1 MPALEGQV
9 AIVTGG
15 SLGIGASIA
24 RTLAAAGAA
33 VIINY
38 HTHDDEA
45 RSIRDEIRAN
55 GGRAIALQA
64 DVSRIADIQRLVQAA
79 IDTFGRLDILVN
91 NAGIETPKPFT
102 EVTEEDFDRQIG
114 VDLKG
119 PFFAAQLAARAM
131 IERGG
136 PGRIINISSVHED
149 LPMPGNAVY
158 CAAKG
163 GIRMLTRTLADELAP
178 YQINVV
184 GVGPGAIATPI
195 NKATLEDPEKKRTLE
210 ESIPLR
216 RIGSPEDVAGLVL
229 WLASDAASYVTGA
242 TFFID
247 GGLMQN
253 AGSL

>member
-1 MPALEGQV
+1 MQTLEGRV
-9 AIVTGG
+9 AVVTGG
-15 SLGIGASIA
+15 SLGIGAAIA
-24 RTLAAAGAA
+24 RALASAGAA
-33 VIINY
+33 VVIDY
-38 HTHDDEA
+38 HRHDDEA
-45 RSIRDEIRAN
+45 RNLCTEITEK
-55 GGRAIALQA
+55 GGRAAYFQA
-64 DVSRIADIQRLVQAA
+64 DVSLVSDIQRLTQAA
-79 IDTFGRLDILVN
+79 IEQFGRLDILVN
-91 NAGIETPKPFT
+91 NAGIESPKPFT

-119 PFFAAQLAARAM
+119 PFFAAQYAAKEM
-131 IERGG
+131 IKRGG
-136 PGRIINISSVHED
+136 KGKIINISSVHED

-195 NKATLEDPEKKRTLE
+195 NKATLEDPVKKHTLE
-210 ESIPLR
+210 QSIPLR
-216 RIGSPEDVAGLVL
+216 RIGTPEDVAGLVL
-229 WLASDAASYVTGA
+229 WLASDAADYVTGT